1 MSKQINIQA
10 TFNNDAANV
19 NVKVVVLY
27 FMEKDVHI
35 VYSPH
40 LDVSG
45 YGKTEDE
52 AKRSFNHCLG
62 EFLDYST
69 KKKTLHNEL
78 VKLGWTLKSG
88 TAKRPK
94 KVIAPSFD
102 ELIQHSSSLKDIVN
116 KRNFSKSL
124 EQVSLPV

>member
-10 TFNNDAANV
+10 TFNNEADNV

-45 YGKTEDE
+45 YGKTEAD
-52 AKRSFNHCLG
+52 AKSSFNLCLG

-69 KKKTLHNEL
+69 KKKSLHNEL

-88 TAKRPK
+88 TAKKPRK
-94 KVIAPSFD
+94 IVAPSFD
-102 ELIQHSSSLKDIVN
+102 ELIQQSESLKEIVN
-116 KRNFSKSL
+116 TRNFSKSL
-124 EQVSLPV
+124 KQVSIPV